1 MVFAKLIAMNEFLRF
16 KYFLN
21 YQYRSKT
28 KYYLHSPFVYQFY
41 LNVLEGDVNTELQ
54 ALTKL
59 REELSR
65 NKTNI
70 EITDFGT
77 GNNRNKTISA
87 LEREVAI
94 RPKYGR
100 LLYRL
105 AKYFK
110 PKQILELGTS
120 IGLSSAYMAL
130 ADKETAV
137 TSLEGAEELIKVA
150 RDNYHKLGLSNI
162 KTVAGNFENT
172 LPSYLQTQATM
183 GLVFFDGNHRKEAT
197 LRYFHQCLQKAND
210 DSIFIFDDIHWS
222 EEMHEAWLEIKA
234 HPQITLTL
242 DVFQLG
248 ICFFRKEKLAKE
260 EFVLRY

>member
-1 MVFAKLIAMNEFLRF
+1 MNEFSRF

-21 YQYRSKT
+21 YQYRAKT

-41 LNVLEGDVNTELQ
+41 LNVLEGDVNSDLQ
-54 ALTKL
+54 AITKL
-59 REELSR
+59 RKELSR
-65 NKTNI
+65 NKTEI
-70 EITDFGT
+70 KITDFGT
-77 GNNRNKTISA
+77 GNNRSKTISA
-87 LEREVAI
+87 LEQEVAI

-105 AKYFK
+105 VKYFK

-120 IGLSSAYMAL
+120 IGLSSTYMAL
-130 ADKETAV
+130 AGSQIEV
-137 TSLEGAEELIKVA
+137 TSLEGADKLIEVA
-150 RDNYHKLGLSNI
+150 KDNYHKLGLSNI
-162 KTVAGNFENT
+162 KTITGSFEET
-172 LPSYLQTQATM
+172 LPSYLHNQACL

-197 LRYFHQCLQKAND
+197 LSYFHQCLQKAND

-242 DVFQLG
+242 DVFQFG